1 MRTITVGKNDSGQRL
16 DKFIMKATVG
26 MPQSLL
32 YKYIRKKCI
41 KVNGKREDASHILS
55 DGDVITLY
63 VSDEFFRGGGKL
75 AVTSVEPKLNI
86 VYEDDNII
94 ICDKPSGVL
103 VHSGDAS
110 GEASDD
116 KNTLIGHIQAYLYR
130 KGEYD
135 PNLENTFAP
144 ALCNRI
150 DRNTRGLVIAAK
162 NARALRDMNEIIKSR
177 KIDKYYLAAVHGSPE
192 PREAALSGWLL
203 RGGGG
208 VRVFDREI
216 PGSKPIRTKYRT
228 LAVSGSGNAALALLE
243 IELLTGRTHQIRAHM
258 EAAGHPLLGEGRYG
272 GYGEAGKN
280 NADRKRGYKSQAL
293 CAYKL
298 TFRLDGYDGVLSY
311 LKGKTVKID
320 TSTVD
325 FLREFEVGKKE

>member
-1 MRTITVGKNDSGQRL
+1 MRTLTVEKNDSGQRL
-16 DKFIMKATVG
+16 DKFIMKATAG

-41 KVNGKREDASHILS
+41 KVNGKRAEVSQMLS
-55 DGDVITLY
+55 AGDTVTLY
-63 VSDEFFRGGGKL
+63 VSDEFFPEGGEL
-75 AVTSVEPKLNI
+75 AVTSIVPKLTV

-103 VHSGDAS
+103 VHSGDAA

-135 PNLENTFAP
+135 PRRENTFAP

-162 NARALRDMNEIIKSR
+162 NAEALRDMNEIIKNGG
-177 KIDKYYLAAVHGSPE
+177 IDKFYLAAVHGVPA
-192 PREAALSGWLL
+192 PREATLHGWL
-203 RGGGG
+203 RREGGG
-208 VRVFDREI
+208 VRVFDREA
-216 PGSKPIRTKYRT
+216 PGSKRIATRYRVIKT
-228 LAVSGSGNAALALLE
+228 AGRGDSALSLLE

-258 EAAGHPLLGEGRYG
+258 ESVGHPLLGEGRYG
-272 GYGEAGKN
+272 KN
-280 NADRKRGYKSQAL
+280 ESDRRRGYKSQAL
-293 CAYKL
+293 CAYRV
-298 TFRLDGYDGVLSY
+298 TFRLGDYDGALSY
-311 LKGKTVKID
+311 LRGKTVKID
-320 TSTVD
+320 TEAVG
-325 FLREFEVGKKE
+325 FLREFEIGKE